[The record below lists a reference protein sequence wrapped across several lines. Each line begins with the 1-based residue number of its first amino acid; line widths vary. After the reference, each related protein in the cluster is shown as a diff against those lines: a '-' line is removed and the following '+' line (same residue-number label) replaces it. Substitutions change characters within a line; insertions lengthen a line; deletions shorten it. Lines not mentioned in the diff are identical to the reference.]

1 MGMQEQPVSRTN
13 SVQNAVCV
21 TASLQLVVHE
31 LDLGADDH
39 LASVLAGADD
49 TGSTSGLDSLLVHLG
64 VILDLKAQ
72 TGCAVT
78 NFLHVLLAAD
88 SSQNS
93 GSDFGIVVVC
103 QNDLLLGLFV
113 LVLTAGVF
121 RSNLVMAK

>member
-1 MGMQEQPVSRTN
+1 MLCALQHL
-13 SVQNAVCV
+13 
-21 TASLQLVVHE
+21 LQLVVHE
-31 LDLGADDH
+31 LNLGADDH

-113 LVLTAGVF
+113 LVLTARGVF